1 MARHVGSPLAQPRFD
16 SQVCHYTRR
25 DNALTVAEPG
35 VRIRSGIGRGA
46 VMAATGART
55 QAAQGAARLDLRAL
69 VAFFALAY
77 HEPPPAHQHLGCLM

>member
-1 MARHVGSPLAQPRFD
+1 
-16 SQVCHYTRR
+16 
-25 DNALTVAEPG
+25 
-35 VRIRSGIGRGA
+35 
-46 VMAATGART
+46 MAATGART